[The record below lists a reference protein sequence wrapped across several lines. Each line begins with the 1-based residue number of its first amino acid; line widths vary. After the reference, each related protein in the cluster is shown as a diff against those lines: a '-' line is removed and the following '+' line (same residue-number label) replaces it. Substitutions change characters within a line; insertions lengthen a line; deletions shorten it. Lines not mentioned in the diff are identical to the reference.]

1 MGLGLNLGG
10 GLSGAATGASI
21 GSVVPGI
28 GTVAGAIG
36 GGILGLFSG
45 GGGSRKDQEKLMD
58 RAWGYEKEG
67 MALQYG
73 YNEQAAQN
81 TQERNKEMWD
91 YTNFENQ
98 RKHLENAKLSV
109 GLMYGN
115 GLVL

>member
-21 GSVVPGI
+21 GSVIPGI

-67 MALQYG
+67 MALQYKVLAYHQSPSPRTYLQTLQKG
-73 YNEQAAQN
+73 KSWQLHP
-81 TQERNKEMWD
+81 D
-91 YTNFENQ
+91 YQLYPKN
-98 RKHLENAKLSV
+98 L
-109 GLMYGN
+109 
-115 GLVL
+115 